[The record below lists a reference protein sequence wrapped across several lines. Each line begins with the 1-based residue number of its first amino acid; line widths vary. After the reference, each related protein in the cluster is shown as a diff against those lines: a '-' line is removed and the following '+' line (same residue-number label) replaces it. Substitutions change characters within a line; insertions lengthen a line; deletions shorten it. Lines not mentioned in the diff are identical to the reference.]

1 MRERVRFRFEREVQ
15 MEDVE
20 DSVAVAISAAEGLH
34 GSARVRLDARYEIDP
49 DRRVCVIDVGSPVGE
64 SVAQILT
71 GFLIQEF
78 GEDAFRVE
86 RVRGGACGAAHP
98 ATPAGAGS

>member
-1 MRERVRFRFEREVQ
+1 MRERVRFQFERRVE

-20 DSVAVAISAAEGLH
+20 DSVAVAICAAEGLH

-49 DRRVCVIDVGSPVGE
+49 ERGVCVVDVTSPVGE

-86 RVRGGACGAAHP
+86 RLPGEPQRGARP
-98 ATPAGAGS
+98 ATPAGAAS